1 MKEKKEKPSFPKKSL
16 GSSHLVYTRGAKP
29 EGNIKRRLITSAG
42 VGLITAKNISS
53 AAKWSFNYAKQ

>member
-1 MKEKKEKPSFPKKSL
+1 MKEKKEKPSFPKKSF

-42 VGLITAKNISS
+42 VGLITAKNISA
-53 AAKWSFNYAKQ
+53 AAK